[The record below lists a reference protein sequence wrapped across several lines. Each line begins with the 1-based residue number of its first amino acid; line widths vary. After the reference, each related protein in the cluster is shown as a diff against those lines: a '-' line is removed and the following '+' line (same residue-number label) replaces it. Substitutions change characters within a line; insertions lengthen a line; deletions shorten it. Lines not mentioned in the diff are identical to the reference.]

1 MKALFI
7 GLGSTGQRHLHNL
20 KHLRP
25 ADLRLIAYR
34 ARNAPG
40 LLTDRGEFDPA
51 VDPAVHHGVE
61 VCRSLGEALAMRP
74 EVTFVTNP
82 TAMHVPAA
90 IAAVRAGSHVFVE
103 KPLSDSTEGVDE
115 LLDAARA
122 AGVVVAVGYQ
132 WRFHPA
138 LTCVKAW
145 IDAGLA
151 GRVVSAHLTNG
162 EYMPGWHPYEDYRG
176 TYGARRVLGGGAIAT
191 QSHELD
197 CAIWLFGAPRS
208 VFAAGGHLS
217 DLEIDVE
224 DVARL
229 TLDFGGSRPL
239 PVTIALDYLTRPS
252 TKQISIVGTAATI
265 RADLLACT
273 ASLTP
278 VVGSDARSES
288 WPAFQRNDM
297 FLACLR
303 AFLAAVAGDGPAIVP
318 LGEAVMSVRTID
330 AARIS
335 LRDNRLVSC

>member
-1 MKALFI
+1 
-7 GLGSTGQRHLHNL
+7 
-20 KHLRP
+20 
-25 ADLRLIAYR
+25 
-34 ARNAPG
+34 
-40 LLTDRGEFDPA
+40 
-51 VDPAVHHGVE
+51 
-61 VCRSLGEALAMRP
+61 
-74 EVTFVTNP
+74 
-82 TAMHVPAA
+82 
-90 IAAVRAGSHVFVE
+90 
-103 KPLSDSTEGVDE
+103 
-115 LLDAARA
+115 
-122 AGVVVAVGYQ
+122 
-132 WRFHPA
+132 
-138 LTCVKAW
+138 
-145 IDAGLA
+145 
-151 GRVVSAHLTNG
+151 
-162 EYMPGWHPYEDYRG
+162 
-176 TYGARRVLGGGAIAT
+176 
-191 QSHELD
+191 
-197 CAIWLFGAPRS
+197 

-229 TLDFGGSRPL
+229 TLDFGGSRTL

-278 VVGSDARSES
+278 VSGSDARSES